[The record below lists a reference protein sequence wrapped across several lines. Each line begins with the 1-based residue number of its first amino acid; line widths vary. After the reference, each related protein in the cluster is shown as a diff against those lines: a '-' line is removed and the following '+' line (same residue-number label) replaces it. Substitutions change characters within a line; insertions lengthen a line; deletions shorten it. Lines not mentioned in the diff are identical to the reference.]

1 MRSGADTV
9 ARQEGRL
16 MRHDEKPAFSFPV
29 KVGHISANAVAIH
42 VEANEAE
49 RKALADTWN
58 ILGVEL
64 LEADLQVARW
74 KKDGVKVKGSIK
86 AKVVQACVVTLDP
99 VEALIEEDVESIFV
113 PEGSRLARIAAN
125 DTGEM
130 VLDPDGP
137 DIPDVFTGDTID
149 IGEMVSE
156 QVALAI
162 DPYPRK
168 PDATFGERIE
178 STDKDDKRP
187 NPFAA
192 LKDWKKD

>member
-1 MRSGADTV
+1 MK
-9 ARQEGRL
+9 
-16 MRHDEKPAFSFPV
+16 HDEKPPFSYPV

-42 VEANEAE
+42 LEANATE
-49 RKALADTWN
+49 RSGLAKMWN
-58 ILGVEL
+58 VLEVSS

-74 KKDGVKVKGSIK
+74 KKDGVKIKGEVR
-86 AKVVQACVVTLDP
+86 AKIVQACVVTLEPVESLIEEP
-99 VEALIEEDVESIFV
+99 VEAIFV

-125 DTGEM
+125 DSGEM

-149 IGEMVSE
+149 AGGV
-156 QVALAI
+156 VAEHVAMAI

-168 PDATFGERIE
+168 QGASFGERIE
-178 STDKDDKRP
+178 STDKDDARP
-187 NPFAA
+187 NPFAV

>member
-1 MRSGADTV
+1 
-9 ARQEGRL
+9 
-16 MRHDEKPAFSFPV
+16 MRHEEKPPFSFPV

-42 VEANEAE
+42 LEANAAE
-49 RKALADTWN
+49 RAGLAKMWN
-58 ILGVEL
+58 VLEVSS

-74 KKDGVKVKGSIK
+74 KKDGVKIKGEVR
-86 AKVVQACVVTLDP
+86 AKIVQACVVTLEP
-99 VEALIEEDVESIFV
+99 VESLIAEPVETILV

-125 DTGEM
+125 DSGEM

-149 IGEMVSE
+149 AGEVVSE

-168 PDATFGERIE
+168 PDASFGDRIE
-178 STDKDDKRP
+178 STDKDDIRP
-187 NPFAA
+187 NPFAV

>member
-1 MRSGADTV
+1 MK
-9 ARQEGRL
+9 
-16 MRHDEKPAFSFPV
+16 HDEKPPFSFPV

-42 VEANEAE
+42 IEANEKE
-49 RKALADTWN
+49 RAALAKAWN
-58 ILGVEL
+58 VLEVSS

-74 KKDGVKVKGSIK
+74 KKDGVKMKGEVK
-86 AKVVQACVVTLDP
+86 AKIVQACVVTLDP
-99 VEALIEEDVESIFV
+99 VESLIEEPVESIFV

-125 DTGEM
+125 DSGEM

-149 IGEMVSE
+149 AGEVVAE
-156 QVALAI
+156 HVALAI

-168 PDATFGERIE
+168 AGVSFGERIE
-178 STDKDDKRP
+178 STEKDDIKP

>member
-1 MRSGADTV
+1 MRKIYQSDL
-9 ARQEGRL
+9 EGVVNEL
-16 MRHDEKPAFSFPV
+16 VVMSDS
-29 KVGHISANAVAIH
+29 IQIAVRDATR
-42 VEANEAE
+42 A
-49 RKALADTWN
+49 
-58 ILGVEL
+58 L

-74 KKDGVKVKGSIK
+74 KKDGVKIKGEVR
-86 AKVVQACVVTLDP
+86 AKIVQACVVTLEPVESLIEEP
-99 VEALIEEDVESIFV
+99 VEAIFV

-125 DTGEM
+125 DSGEM

-149 IGEMVSE
+149 AGGV
-156 QVALAI
+156 VAEHVAMAI

-168 PDATFGERIE
+168 QGASFGERIE
-178 STDKDDKRP
+178 STDKDDARP